1 MVSGDNVKAD
11 ELKKKIEECKA
22 LEDDPHIA
30 QLKVEMAA
38 AVESEDFE
46 KAAALKK
53 TIKTAESKAA
63 ERELPESSTLN
74 LVAEGFRAMQ
84 ARLEELTM
92 TVDEQRAA
100 VERLGSRP
108 FGGAS
113 RDPQGFAAESFG
125 RVSLLYSRKEFIGR
139 RSRVPSG
146 AWLLGGNCG
155 DDSAPSVVAGVSA
168 GKANGFVSSDGTGE
182 PRGDARELSELD
194 EPASSSS
201 SLYHEFCLGSREER
215 RAIVG

>member
-1 MVSGDNVKAD
+1 MRFLPFRVTRAYRYSGCSAWNSSLILRA
-11 ELKKKIEECKA
+11 
-22 LEDDPHIA
+22 
-30 QLKVEMAA
+30 
-38 AVESEDFE
+38 
-46 KAAALKK
+46 
-53 TIKTAESKAA
+53 
-63 ERELPESSTLN
+63 SSTY
-74 LVAEGFRAMQ
+74 RA
-84 ARLEELTM
+84 R
-92 TVDEQRAA
+92 RAA
-100 VERLGSRP
+100 GSAFHCSP
-108 FGGAS
+108 S
-113 RDPQGFAAESFG
+113 ITEIAAFVRWGLAADSFG
-125 RVSLLYSRKEFIGR
+125 RVSLLYSRKLFIGR

-215 RAIVG
+215 RDIVG